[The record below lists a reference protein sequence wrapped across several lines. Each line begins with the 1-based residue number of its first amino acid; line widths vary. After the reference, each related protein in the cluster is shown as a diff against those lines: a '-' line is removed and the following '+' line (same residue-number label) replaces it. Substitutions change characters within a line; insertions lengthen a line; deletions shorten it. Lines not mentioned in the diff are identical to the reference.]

1 MKKFA
6 LALVLVAACQRAEV
20 VESGKVD
27 ESTSRQADETVS
39 STTRPPDDSTT
50 RPPDDSTT
58 RPPSV
63 NGPKLPFVDEASKDP
78 SFAAYRDQLLAA
90 VRARDAK
97 TVLAL
102 SDPNIRTSFGGGGG
116 RKALEQALKEE
127 VWGELEQILSLGGSF
142 REGMFWAPYVYSAWP
157 ESQDAFETLAV
168 IGDDVPLRESGNA
181 SAPAIATLSRDL
193 VTRASAP
200 GTGGAWT
207 KVKTADGK
215 TGFVASKSLRSPVGY
230 RAGFLKTKDG
240 WRMNAWVAG
249 D

>member
-1 MKKFA
+1 MKKLVFA
-6 LALVLVAACQRAEV
+6 LLLVAACKREEV
-20 VESGKVD
+20 VESTSRPVD
-27 ESTSRQADETVS
+27 ETASSTTSAT
-39 STTRPPDDSTT
+39 STTRPLEDSTT
-50 RPPDDSTT
+50 RPPA
-58 RPPSV
+58 PPSV
-63 NGPKLPFVDEASKDP
+63 TGPKLAFVDEAAKDP
-78 SFAAYRDQLLAA
+78 SFASYRDQLLAA

-102 SDPNIRTSFGGGGG
+102 SDPNIRTSFGGDGG
-116 RKALEQALKEE
+116 RAALEQALKEE
-127 VWGELEQILSLGGSF
+127 VWAELEQILSLGGSF

-168 IGDDVPLRESGNA
+168 IGDDVPLRESADA

-193 VTRASAP
+193 VTRASPP
-200 GTGGAWT
+200 GEGGAWT

-215 TGFVASKSLRSPVGY
+215 TGFVESKSLRSPVGY
-230 RAGFLKTKDG
+230 RAGFFKTKDG

>member
-1 MKKFA
+1 M
-6 LALVLVAACQRAEV
+6 
-20 VESGKVD
+20 
-27 ESTSRQADETVS
+27 TSVT
-39 STTRPPDDSTT
+39 STTRPLDDSTT
-50 RPPDDSTT
+50 QSPAPPAL
-58 RPPSV
+58 PSV
-63 NGPKLPFVDEASKDP
+63 TGPKLAFVDEAAKDP

-102 SDPNIRTSFGGGGG
+102 SDPNIRTSFGGDGGSA
-116 RKALEQALKEE
+116 ALEQALKEE
-127 VWGELEQILSLGGSF
+127 TWGELEQILSLGGTF
-142 REGMFWAPYVYSAWP
+142 REGMFWAPYVYAAWP

-168 IGDDVPLRESGNA
+168 IGDDVPLRESADANA
-181 SAPAIATLSRDL
+181 PVIATLSRDL

-200 GTGGAWT
+200 GAGGAWT

-215 TGFVASKSLRSPVGY
+215 TGFVESKPSHPVGY
-230 RAGFLKTKDG
+230 RAGFMKTKDG

>member
-1 MKKFA
+1 MRKFA
-6 LALVLVAACQRAEV
+6 FALLLVAACQRAEV
-20 VESGKVD
+20 VESTTRAA
-27 ESTSRQADETVS
+27 ETTETVS
-39 STTRPPDDSTT
+39 STTTTAPEESTT
-50 RPPDDSTT
+50 QAPTPSAPPAVT
-58 RPPSV
+58 
-63 NGPKLPFVDEASKDP
+63 GPKLAFVDEAAKDP

-102 SDPNIRTSFGGGGG
+102 SDPNIRTSFGEGGG
-116 RKALEQALKEE
+116 RAALEQALKEE
-127 VWGELEQILSLGGSF
+127 VWGELEQILTLGGSF

-168 IGDDVPLRESGNA
+168 IGDDVPLRESGDA
-181 SAPAIATLSRDL
+181 GAPAIATLSRDL

-200 GTGGAWT
+200 GAGGAWT

-215 TGFVASKSLRSPVGY
+215 TGFVDAKSLRSPVGY